1 MNLVEVRVPE
11 LGDAKDVS
19 VVDVLVKIGTEIRI
33 DDPLIT
39 LETDKAS
46 MDVPSPVSRV
56 VSTVE
61 IKKGDEV
68 SAGRLILTMQV
79 TEAVATAPPG
89 AVDLVVLGAGVG
101 GYTAAFRAAD
111 LGLNVTLIERWPVLG
126 GVCLNVGCIP
136 SKALLHAES
145 TQPRPASRSAR
156 AALLR

>member
-46 MDVPSPVSRV
+46 MDVPSPVSGV

-68 SAGRLILTMQV
+68 SAGRLILTM
-79 TEAVATAPPG
+79 
-89 AVDLVVLGAGVG
+89 
-101 GYTAAFRAAD
+101 
-111 LGLNVTLIERWPVLG
+111 
-126 GVCLNVGCIP
+126 
-136 SKALLHAES
+136 
-145 TQPRPASRSAR
+145 
-156 AALLR
+156 